1 MSGSQSNAHARGRP
15 PGATE
20 VGRVRHLHEH
30 LHGYV
35 TVSCGAGANSMRPAT
50 MAPDPNGGLSWQQ
63 AEGSLCMAR
72 AGEPKAA

>member
-1 MSGSQSNAHARGRP
+1 MNGCHANPQATDRP
-15 PGATE
+15 FRATA
-20 VGRVRHLHEH
+20 VGCVRHLHEH